1 MTAKLTAGQRMRL
14 LRDAGES
21 RQFAKECVERMER
34 SAEEAERIVKA
45 GRLTSADRRWLR
57 IHFGTVG
64 SLQFAKL

>member
-1 MTAKLTAGQRMRL
+1 MTAGQRMRL

-21 RQFAKECVERMER
+21 RQFAEECVERMER
-34 SAEEAERIVKA
+34 SAKEAERIVKA
-45 GRLTSADRRWLR
+45 GRLNSAARRWLR